1 MFLAAMIFT
10 SLISANGAF
19 AGSTWGDPCELRV
32 PYERSL
38 TAAMAQR
45 FSAGE
50 VTRVDVLNSEM
61 RLAEAEFICALT
73 SEERYAEVMIRSMAE
88 LVLLTRR
95 AVAAGSLSLAD
106 LTVELIKEINLL
118 LSFGQVAY
126 PEFCTVKQNY
136 LNGQLAYAHERFNVG
151 EVFRSTILAAELE
164 IARHRE
170 ECFLNGVE
178 LP

>member
-1 MFLAAMIFT
+1 MFLVAMIFT
-10 SLISANGAF
+10 SLISANGAM
-19 AGSTWGDPCELRV
+19 ASTRGDPCGLRV

-38 TAAMAQR
+38 MAAVAER

-50 VTRVDVLNSEM
+50 FTRVEVLTAEM
-61 RLAEAEFICALT
+61 RLAEAEFVCEIT
-73 SEERYAEVMIRSMAE
+73 SEERYAEVMLRNMAE

-95 AVAAGSLSLAD
+95 AVAAGSLRLAD
-106 LTVELIKEINLL
+106 LTVELIREINLRM
-118 LSFGQVAY
+118 SFQEVSFE
-126 PEFCTVKQNY
+126 EFCTVKQSY
-136 LNGQLAYAHERFNVG
+136 LNGQLAYAHEQFNVG

-170 ECFLNGVE
+170 ECILNGIE